1 MKISPRNSVK
11 DHYSRTQVR
20 EARSFLNWLGNSPR
34 RDRKAVAAFLA
45 GSRRK
50 ITRKQLNLAT
60 ATGPA
65 IWNMR

>member
-1 MKISPRNSVK
+1 MKDNYSPA
-11 DHYSRTQVR
+11 QVR
-20 EARSFLNWLGNSPR
+20 EARSFLTWLGNTPR

-50 ITRKQLNLAT
+50 ITRKQLNLAS
-60 ATGPA
+60 AAGPA